1 VTEGAGE
8 VHVHGSA
15 RSVST
20 LPATSVPAGGLGRSG
35 HVPSVSAVLFAPI
48 PPPRMTAALKF
59 EKIAA
64 VLPEPFASRTE
75 LALGVTSLA
84 DLDQGAVRAKRCLGR
99 ADHAG

>member
-1 VTEGAGE
+1 
-8 VHVHGSA
+8 
-15 RSVST
+15 
-20 LPATSVPAGGLGRSG
+20 
-35 HVPSVSAVLFAPI
+35 
-48 PPPRMTAALKF
+48 MTAALKF
-59 EKIAA
+59 EKIAAA

>member
-1 VTEGAGE
+1 
-8 VHVHGSA
+8 
-15 RSVST
+15 VST
-20 LPATSVPAGGLGRSG
+20 LPATSVLLAASARSG

-59 EKIAA
+59 EKIAAA